1 MASIKENRNKAGE
14 IVSYRVRLCVGRDER
29 YRQIWRTT
37 TLPRPEGLT
46 PARERKAV
54 ELAAAEWE
62 AKVKKDAD
70 NDMAADK
77 DKITLKKFVSDWLNE
92 HVDNGKHSP
101 NGKRFFAY
109 TSDII
114 IEYYGGH
121 TRLSEINLKSIKKFL
136 KWLRVDKGYSEAT
149 QQHCLGTLKN
159 VLGYAVR
166 TGYLERNPT
175 DNLTQADKPTLPP
188 KEVDYLTPDEARAFL
203 TALQDEPVMWR
214 AFFTALLYTGMR
226 RGELLAVQWRDYDTV
241 RQELHVCKSVSVAD
255 AGADTKTVVKS
266 TKTGYDRYCPVVSE
280 LAATLEEWRRE
291 TERLYGSVEP
301 DAFIF
306 SAQRNTKEPMYVTS
320 VNRWL
325 ARFQQRRGLRHFS
338 VHCLRHS
345 AASLAL
351 ESGCDLKQISKLLG
365 HHSIQVTL
373 DYYAGVNAERTRRAA
388 EGIGSLLKG
397 AQTPTDAPKA

>member
-14 IVSYRVRLCVGRDER
+14 IVSYRVRVCIGRDER

-175 DNLTQADKPTLPP
+175 DNLTQADKPALPP

-214 AFFTALLYTGMR
+214 AFFSAAIYTGMR